1 MYRHQALEHT
11 HRVSRGGII
20 RANRISRNGLSF
32 WRVHKY
38 LNKNFSFA
46 KIRLEAS
53 CFFSRTSSRVYH
65 FNDWWR
71 GNQFRTQ
78 SAKERRK
85 ASMLHGN
92 RESFLQ
98 LAWGLRTVDDK
109 HTLPLPRII
118 PSSEKKRARTR
129 VILVLYIY
137 IELPSNPSSAFL
149 AFPSNDFEL
158 AFTLRPSFWN
168 RG

>member
-1 MYRHQALEHT
+1 M
-11 HRVSRGGII
+11 
-20 RANRISRNGLSF
+20 
-32 WRVHKY
+32 
-38 LNKNFSFA
+38 
-46 KIRLEAS
+46 
-53 CFFSRTSSRVYH
+53 RVYH
-65 FNDWWR
+65 FNDWRR

-98 LAWGLRTVDDK
+98 LARGLRTVDDR

-137 IELPSNPSSAFL
+137 IYRVTFQPLQRLSRLPFERFRARLYFAAKLLKSRVVLPLRCACLFRFRRCGIFL
-149 AFPSNDFEL
+149 PLFL
-158 AFTLRPSFWN
+158 CL
-168 RG
+168 